1 MHYSCWFIPILFSL
15 HSPGVACTIL
25 VGSSI
30 SGRVCCYHP
39 ILAQPGRE
47 YPTTLVSFIAK
58 NCCHFIVYFITSIFK
73 QTTKLLTYKANLCF
87 LFFLISEGK
96 EEYDV
101 TGRATYLQACRDSGV
116 IPVSFFHRNLQ
127 QADIDI
133 KHHGLGPMGAKAI
146 AIALVVGFM

>member
-1 MHYSCWFIPILFSL
+1 M
-15 HSPGVACTIL
+15 
-25 VGSSI
+25 
-30 SGRVCCYHP
+30 
-39 ILAQPGRE
+39 
-47 YPTTLVSFIAK
+47 
-58 NCCHFIVYFITSIFK
+58 YFITSIFK

-96 EEYDV
+96 EDYDV

>member
-1 MHYSCWFIPILFSL
+1 M
-15 HSPGVACTIL
+15 
-25 VGSSI
+25 
-30 SGRVCCYHP
+30 
-39 ILAQPGRE
+39 
-47 YPTTLVSFIAK
+47 
-58 NCCHFIVYFITSIFK
+58 NHF
-73 QTTKLLTYKANLCF
+73 L

-116 IPVSFFHRNLQ
+116 IPVSYFHRNLQ

-146 AIALVVGFM
+146 AIALVVGLPLPMLKK

>member
-1 MHYSCWFIPILFSL
+1 MFS
-15 HSPGVACTIL
+15 T
-25 VGSSI
+25 
-30 SGRVCCYHP
+30 
-39 ILAQPGRE
+39 
-47 YPTTLVSFIAK
+47 
-58 NCCHFIVYFITSIFK
+58 
-73 QTTKLLTYKANLCF
+73 
-87 LFFLISEGK
+87 SEGK

-146 AIALVVGFM
+146 AVALVVGILCLIPRGGGLSVTRVIVIPMITSVTFIWESPTQGLINGYSVKTKILI

>member
-1 MHYSCWFIPILFSL
+1 MNHCL
-15 HSPGVACTIL
+15 
-25 VGSSI
+25 
-30 SGRVCCYHP
+30 
-39 ILAQPGRE
+39 
-47 YPTTLVSFIAK
+47 
-58 NCCHFIVYFITSIFK
+58 
-73 QTTKLLTYKANLCF
+73 

-146 AIALVVGFM
+146 AIALVVGLRCNHVKDRSRHNIFSLFTSHLA